1 MVGQKPLV
9 FARQDRLSKMR
20 RDFFELSPMI
30 KRPLV
35 LAHGELVL
43 KPGPSRSNRKGG
55 IYKPQ
60 KEDLKRCQDKKE
72 KEKFKE

>member
-9 FARQDRLSKMR
+9 FTRQDRLSKMR
-20 RDFFELSPMI
+20 RNFFQLSPMI
-30 KRPLV
+30 KRPLIM
-35 LAHGELVL
+35 ARGELIL
-43 KPGPSRSNRKGG
+43 KPGPSRSSRKGG

-60 KEDLKRCQDKKE
+60 KEHLKHCQDTKD